1 MNDIV
6 YDGGIAYDE
15 QSIAEMFHSL
25 DLKQL
30 EYLYDALSMIIDKRV
45 IEGDHISYLNVEKV

>member
-6 YDGGIAYDE
+6 YDE
-15 QSIAEMFHSL
+15 QKISEMFYSL

-30 EYLYDALSMIIDKRV
+30 EYLYDVLNLVIDKRV
-45 IEGDHISYLNVEKV
+45 IEGEHTSYFDMEKV

>member
-6 YDGGIAYDE
+6 YDE
-15 QSIAEMFHSL
+15 QKIGEMFHSL

-30 EYLYDALSMIIDKRV
+30 EYLYDVLSMIIDQRV

>member
-6 YDGGIAYDE
+6 YDE
-15 QSIAEMFHSL
+15 QTIGEMFHSL

-30 EYLYDALSMIIDKRV
+30 EYLYDVLSLIIDKRV
-45 IEGDHISYLNVEKV
+45 IEGDNISYLDVEND

>member
-1 MNDIV
+1 MNDV
-6 YDGGIAYDE
+6 VYDE
-15 QSIAEMFHSL
+15 QTIGEMFHSL

-30 EYLYDALSMIIDKRV
+30 EYLYDVLSLIIDKRV

>member
-6 YDGGIAYDE
+6 YDE
-15 QSIAEMFHSL
+15 SMIAEMLHRL

-30 EYLYDALSMIIDKRV
+30 EYLYDVLSLIIDKRV
-45 IEGDHISYLNVEKV
+45 IEGDE